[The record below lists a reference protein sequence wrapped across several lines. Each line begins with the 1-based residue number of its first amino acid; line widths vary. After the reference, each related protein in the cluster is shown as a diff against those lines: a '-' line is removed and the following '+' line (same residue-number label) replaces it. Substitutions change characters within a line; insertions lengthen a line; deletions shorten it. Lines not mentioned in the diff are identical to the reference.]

1 MGIGSEIGSEISSGN
16 QLAIVLGIASM
27 NGLGNGSGI
36 AIVWFI
42 RRKNVKNWVSYVIP
56 SCAGANFSRA
66 TPSDFGV
73 NQFEILNAKTI
84 LKIW

>member
-36 AIVWFI
+36 GFEELFWIGLRNGLPIALRLVWGM
-42 RRKNVKNWVSYVIP
+42 VWAMVQ
-56 SCAGANFSRA
+56 G
-66 TPSDFGV
+66 
-73 NQFEILNAKTI
+73 L
-84 LKIW
+84 L